1 MTRRNNPELND
12 EREPIDKIKASID
25 LKKKTIRRN
34 KRKRR
39 LIKML
44 QFLIVIGVLI
54 GIYYFDKSDASRVH
68 NVRVNGNVIL
78 SDAEIKDALNIHENQ
93 RIYLTFKPFINHKG
107 KKVKGIDN
115 IDANVYYR
123 QGIINLNVTEK
134 KAVGYTLEPSIRIYF
149 EDGFYKELE
158 TLNSSVIERLPLLVG
173 FTEESISES
182 LLSALATIDD
192 GSMASVSEIH
202 FEPTKVEPDYMR
214 IVMNNDYFVFT
225 NVETLPQLNKYATI
239 ISGADSNARCIEFI
253 EYGPTEETQSAVVKA
268 CGS

>member
-39 LIKML
+39 LIKSIQIL
-44 QFLIVIGVLI
+44 VVIGALL
-54 GIYYFDKSDASRVH
+54 GIYYFDKSDASRIH

-78 SDAEIKDALNIHENQ
+78 SDDEIKDALNIHENQ
-93 RIYLTFKPFINHKG
+93 RIYLTFRLFINQKG

-115 IDANVYYR
+115 VDANVYYR
-123 QGIINLNVTEK
+123 QGIVNLNVTEK
-134 KAVGYTLEPSIRIYF
+134 KAVGYTLEPTIRIYF
-149 EDGFYKELE
+149 EDGYYKEFE
-158 TLNSSVIERLPLLVG
+158 SIDPATVERLPLLVG
-173 FTEESISES
+173 FTEESMTES
-182 LLSALATIDD
+182 LLAALATIDD

-239 ISGADSNARCIEFI
+239 ISGADPNARCIEFI